1 MRHSQLHWKMYKML
15 CWKILFQNH
24 SNYKIWHVA
33 EEQLVYYG
41 NQLKIQCLA
50 VEKKS
55 LHMWFDQ
62 SATTCYEGQHV
73 AKLWKSL
80 TGYGGV
86 DALWVAVLG
95 IHASRRS
102 VIRASVDLQAGRS
115 CALCYTLNLPLW
127 HSLQRLGTMCTLY
140 DAMHKPQFKPMLCTK
155 RRAQPTTLPFWKAF
169 YSWCSQ
175 TLQCLNVHHLFTI
188 WAAPSPP
195 TQLRISESLCHRII
209 AGTAGCNCY
218 IFCSCRYWA
227 IASLVIFSMSVQQN

>member
-1 MRHSQLHWKMYKML
+1 MQQSAPLKNVQMNRWVNPDTKMRHSQLHWKIYKMS
-15 CWKILFQNH
+15 CRKILFQNQ
-24 SNYKIWHVA
+24 SNCKIWHVA

-50 VEKKS
+50 VEKKP
-55 LHMWFDQ
+55 LHMWCDQ

-95 IHASRRS
+95 IPASRRS

-115 CALCYTLNLPLW
+115 CASCYTLNLPLW

-140 DAMHKPQFKPMLCTK
+140 DAMHRPQFKCLCSVPSDELNP
-155 RRAQPTTLPFWKAF
+155 RRFLSERPFILDVPRPCSVWMSTTCLP
-169 YSWCSQ
+169 
-175 TLQCLNVHHLFTI
+175 
-188 WAAPSPP
+188 
-195 TQLRISESLCHRII
+195 SELLPAHPR
-209 AGTAGCNCY
+209 N
-218 IFCSCRYWA
+218 
-227 IASLVIFSMSVQQN
+227 